1 MEKIFR
7 NKRLI
12 VIAFFTAFSVA
23 SATSVMA
30 NGNNNPIPVEMKF
43 MGYLKNQLLF
53 QLNFSG
59 NTDHN
64 DFTIIIR
71 DEYSNTLYRENIK
84 GENFSKSFLLNAD
97 ELGDEKLQFEI
108 ISKKTKESV
117 VYEVNRNVRVAEE
130 MTVNELK

>member
-23 SATSVMA
+23 SVQNATA
-30 NGNNNPIPVEMKF
+30 TDRHDAIPVEMKF
-43 MGYLKNQLLF
+43 MGHLNNQLLF
-53 QLNFSG
+53 KLNFNG
-59 NTDHN
+59 NSEHN

-71 DEYSNTLYRENIK
+71 DHNTTLYRENIK

-97 ELGDEKLQFEI
+97 EIGDSKLTFEI
-108 ISKKTKESV
+108 ISKKSKKSV
-117 VYEVNRNVRVAEE
+117 VYEVNRNTSVVEE
-130 MTVNELK
+130 MMISKL

>member
-30 NGNNNPIPVEMKF
+30 NGNNPIPVEMKF

-53 QLNFSG
+53 QLNFAG
-59 NTDHN
+59 NAEHN

-84 GENFSKSFLLNAD
+84 GENFSKSFLLNAE

-108 ISKKTKESV
+108 ISKKTKETV
-117 VYEVNRNVRVAEE
+117 VYEVNRNVRIAEE
-130 MTVNELK
+130 MTVSELK